1 MAFDW
6 LREYDTQGID
16 HVYIST
22 VSVRGLN
29 AARSFDRDERI
40 FSVPSTAMLDSTAL
54 VADGAT
60 VLEHDEERE
69 EMGLEHLIAAVCEGK
84 LARAYEAL
92 MQDVRVD
99 AYPVWWVAFPAAYP
113 RTLRFLK
120 NSSLRHLLP
129 SLRAHSNAYGWELH
143 KQIAT
148 ALHTRGGASREV
160 VRRICNPFAL
170 MRAVVLAHSRYFRE
184 VSPQGLEPWSF
195 VHGLSCRL

>member
-1 MAFDW
+1 MRVIA
-6 LREYDTQGID
+6 G
-16 HVYIST
+16 HVKEFGGAIQ
-22 VSVRGLN
+22 RGLN

-99 AYPVWWVAFPAAYP
+99 A
-113 RTLRFLK
+113 
-120 NSSLRHLLP
+120 
-129 SLRAHSNAYGWELH
+129 
-143 KQIAT
+143 
-148 ALHTRGGASREV
+148 
-160 VRRICNPFAL
+160 
-170 MRAVVLAHSRYFRE
+170 
-184 VSPQGLEPWSF
+184 
-195 VHGLSCRL
+195 